1 MDVRSLLQ
9 THWDLS
15 PSQVV
20 LITEGLINQT
30 WLVRSTTADFILQE
44 INTVVF
50 QAPFVLQAQLVT
62 LSLSIQ
68 LPDLVPLQYIST
80 KDGSALLQL
89 EDKAYRLLKAISP
102 SKTLS
107 KVTAQNAELAAA
119 GLRSFHK
126 ALQSVSAADWQA
138 PIAHFLDVDFR
149 LQAFENAKSLARE
162 PRKEKAAALISKIE
176 ADWAAL
182 MAWKQLSDEAEPV
195 LIHADPKLGNF
206 LFHPNGK
213 QVRALIDWDTIQL
226 GSPYYDYGDMIRSFC
241 SHGEDAAEHAQLF
254 KEEIF
259 EVLVAAFAVDEVK
272 LYTAARG
279 VILVQALRFLTD
291 YLQDDRYYKV
301 KDEEHNLRRTANQLR
316 LASELKNYWL
326 TTRRPTY

>member
-9 THWDLS
+9 THWNLS

-20 LITEGLINQT
+20 PITEGLINQT
-30 WLVRSTTADFILQE
+30 WLVRTAAADYILQQ
-44 INTVVF
+44 INTEVF
-50 QAPFVLQAQLVT
+50 KEPAVLQQQLVD
-62 LSLSIQ
+62 LSASIQ
-68 LPDLVPLQYIST
+68 LPSLVPLDYCLIS
-80 KDGSALLQL
+80 KGAALTQV
-89 EDKAYRLLKAISP
+89 EGKTFRLLKAITP
-102 SKTLS
+102 STT
-107 KVTAQNAELAAA
+107 VQTATVQNARLAA
-119 GLRSFHK
+119 L
-126 ALQSVSAADWQA
+126 ALLEFQAALGSVSIEEWKS
-138 PIAHFLDVDFR
+138 PIPRFLDVEFR
-149 LQAFENAKSLARE
+149 LTSFGKAKSLARE
-162 PRKEKAAALISKIE
+162 SRKEKAAAFVSKLE

-182 MAWKQLSDEAEPV
+182 LAWKQLSDEVEPV

-241 SHGEDAAEHAQLF
+241 SHGEDYAEHAQLF

-259 EVLVAAFAVDEVK
+259 EVLVAAFAVDEAK

-301 KDEEHNLRRTANQLR
+301 KDEEHNLRRAANQLR
-316 LASELKNYWL
+316 LASELKDYWL
-326 TTRRPTY
+326 TTRRPTQ

>member
-1 MDVRSLLQ
+1 MDIRSLLQ

-20 LITEGLINQT
+20 PITEGLINQT
-30 WLVRSTTADFILQE
+30 WLVRTAAADYILQQ
-44 INTVVF
+44 INTEVF
-50 QAPFVLQAQLVT
+50 KEPAVLQQQLVD
-62 LSLSIQ
+62 LSASIQ
-68 LPDLVPLQYIST
+68 LPSLVPLDYCLIS
-80 KDGSALLQL
+80 KGAALTQV
-89 EDKAYRLLKAISP
+89 EGKTFRLLKAISP
-102 SKTLS
+102 STTLQ
-107 KVTAQNAELAAA
+107 TATVQNARLAA
-119 GLRSFHK
+119 L
-126 ALQSVSAADWQA
+126 ALLEFQAALGSVSVEEWKS
-138 PIAHFLDVDFR
+138 PIPQFLEVEFR
-149 LQAFENAKSLARE
+149 LTSFGKAKLLARE
-162 PRKEKAAALISKIE
+162 PRKEKAAALMSTLE

-182 MAWKQLSDEAEPV
+182 LAWKQLSDEAEPV

-259 EVLVAAFAVDEVK
+259 EVLVAAFAVDESK

-326 TTRRPTY
+326 TTRRPTH